1 MRHLFLTILAATIFA
16 ATLAAQGQS
25 QMRFQASVSPTN
37 VTPPL
42 RNMDASGDCEL
53 AINLVRNQSGDPT
66 GGLVDFTCNLGLG
79 LNQGIDAMYIHRGE
93 RGQNGGVVLSSNF
106 GDPVMAGPGQQRIFR
121 QVEVVDT
128 PGLQVLQEIMGNPGG
143 FYLQIHSSENPAG
156 FCRDQLRLHDADRLT
171 QMERQMDR
179 LNDTTGSINDRVGRM
194 MQRQGL
200 KP

>member
-1 MRHLFLTILAATIFA
+1 MRHLFITILAATIFA

-37 VTPPL
+37 VAPPL

-53 AINLVRNQSGDPT
+53 AINLVRNQNGDPIN
-66 GGLVDFTCNLGLG
+66 GFVDCTCNLGLG
-79 LNQGIDAMYIHRGE
+79 MNQAINAMHIHQGE
-93 RGQNGGVVLSSNF
+93 RGQNGAIVLNANF
-106 GDPVMAGPGQQRIFR
+106 GEPVMAGPGPQRIFR

-128 PGLQVLQEIMGNPGG
+128 PGLQVLQQIMANPGG
-143 FYLQIHSSENPAG
+143 FYLQIHSNENPAG
-156 FCRDQLRLHDADRLT
+156 LCRDQLRLNDADRLT
-171 QMERQMDR
+171 QMEQQMDR
-179 LNDTTGSINDRVGRM
+179 LNQTAGSINERIGRI